1 VTPGAA
7 EGAKVTRDE
16 CIGLVKQNCTNRNLF
31 KHMLATEAVMADLAE
46 RLGADRE
53 EWARAGLVH
62 DLDYDETADDPD
74 RHGLVSAEKL
84 EELGFSAELI
94 HAVKAHNC
102 HVPRESRMDRALYA
116 SDPVTGLIVAAAL
129 MHPSKKLAEV
139 DVPFIMRRF
148 GEKRFAAGADRD
160 QIRSC
165 SELGLELEDFL
176 GVALGAMQRISDDLG
191 L

>member
-1 VTPGAA
+1 M
-7 EGAKVTRDE
+7 TRDE
-16 CIGLVKQNCTNRNLF
+16 CISVVKQNCTNRNLF

-46 RLGADRE
+46 RLGEDVE
-53 EWARAGLVH
+53 EWSRAGLVH
-62 DLDYDETADDPD
+62 DLDYDETADEPE

-84 EELGFSAELI
+84 EELGFSEELI
-94 HAVKAHNC
+94 HAVKAHND
-102 HVPRESRMDRALYA
+102 HAPRESAMDRALYA

-139 DVPFIMRRF
+139 DVSFVMRRF

-160 QIRSC
+160 QIGTC
-165 SELGLELEDFL
+165 SDLGLELEDFI
-176 GVALGAMQRISDDLG
+176 GVALRAMQRVSDDLG